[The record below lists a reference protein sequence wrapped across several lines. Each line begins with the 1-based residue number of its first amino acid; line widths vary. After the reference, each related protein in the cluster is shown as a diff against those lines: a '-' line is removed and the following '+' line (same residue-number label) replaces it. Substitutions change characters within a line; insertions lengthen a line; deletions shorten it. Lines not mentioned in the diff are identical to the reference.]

1 MTDNFWMFMLT
12 TVGIS
17 LSGVMLPGPL
27 TAATIASGYRDRN
40 AGLMIGIGHGIVE
53 IPIVA
58 LVYFGFATYLSMP
71 IVKQVTGVAGGLL
84 LIVMGLLIFFT
95 FKKPVEAVS
104 RLTHTPLVTG
114 IVMTGGNPYF
124 LLWWAT
130 IGVALIAMAASF
142 GLVGML
148 VFVVLHLACDI
159 GWDQFLSVTV
169 FKTKH
174 LWTPHVQKV
183 IFSICALILI
193 GFGIYFGVSVFLS
206 A

>member
-1 MTDNFWMFMLT
+1 MTDNFWLFIISI
-12 TVGIS
+12 VGIS

-27 TAATIASGYRDRN
+27 TAATIASGYRDKN
-40 AGLMIGIGHGIVE
+40 AGLMIGIGHGIIE
-53 IPIVA
+53 LPIIA
-58 LVYFGFATYLSMP
+58 LVYFGFASYLSIP
-71 IVKQVTGVAGGLL
+71 LVKQITGVAGGLL
-84 LIVMGLLIFFT
+84 LIVMGVLLFFT
-95 FKKPVEAVS
+95 FKKPIDGSEKLS
-104 RLTHTPLVTG
+104 SSPLVTG
-114 IVMTGGNPYF
+114 MVMTGGNPYF

-130 IGVALIAMAASF
+130 VGVALISSAMVF
-142 GLVGML
+142 GMVGML

-174 LWTPHVQKV
+174 LWTPKVQKIV
-183 IFSICALILI
+183 FSICALVLI